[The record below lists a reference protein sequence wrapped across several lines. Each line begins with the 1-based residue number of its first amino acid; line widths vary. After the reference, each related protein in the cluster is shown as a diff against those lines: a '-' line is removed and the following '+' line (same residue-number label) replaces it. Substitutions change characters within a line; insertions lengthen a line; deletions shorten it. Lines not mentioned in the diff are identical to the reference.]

1 MNAKQFLAWC
11 GIILAVCFVFVG
23 CGKKGGQAGAGNF
36 DSAPPEIKALWD
48 HAFVADKANDYVN
61 AATNYNQLV
70 ALESKLT
77 PKQFDAVVTASR
89 TFTQR
94 MVDAAN
100 GGDDSAKKALAQ
112 LMRAQNHR

>member
-1 MNAKQFLAWC
+1 MNTKQFLVWC
-11 GIILAVCFVFVG
+11 GIILGACLVFVG
-23 CGKKGGQAGAGNF
+23 CGKKGGGDIGSF
-36 DSAPPEIKALWD
+36 DSAPPEIKALWNQ
-48 HAFVADKANDYVN
+48 ATIADKANDYVN

-89 TFTQR
+89 TFTQH

-100 GGDDSAKKALAQ
+100 SGDDSAKKALAQ
-112 LMRAQNHR
+112 LMQSQNHR